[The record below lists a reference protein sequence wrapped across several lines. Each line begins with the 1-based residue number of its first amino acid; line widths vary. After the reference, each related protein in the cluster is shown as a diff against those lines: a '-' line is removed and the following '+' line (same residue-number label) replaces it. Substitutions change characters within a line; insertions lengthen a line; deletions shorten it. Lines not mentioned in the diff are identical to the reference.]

1 MIQIKSLLLLI
12 FFIFFSKISLSEE
25 NKVVYVDLNMI
36 MNNSI
41 PGKSISSQ
49 LEANHK
55 KNISNFEK
63 IEKEL
68 KREEVEIISQKN
80 AISKEEFEK
89 KIMSLRDKANN
100 FRKERNNNINDL
112 NNQKLALTAK
122 MITLIRPIL
131 SEYSDK
137 NSISLI
143 IDKKYRKERNDNI
156 NNLNNQRLNATE
168 KMISLIR
175 PILSEY
181 SEKNSIS
188 LIIQKRN
195 IVIGKTALDIT
206 DDILKIVD
214 EKITK
219 ISLD

>member
-1 MIQIKSLLLLI
+1 MKIKVLLLI
-12 FFIFFSKISLSEE
+12 FFFIFFSKVSISQE
-25 NKVVYVDLNMI
+25 NKTVYLDLNSI
-36 MNNSI
+36 MANSNA
-41 PGKSISSQ
+41 GKSINSQ

-63 IEKEL
+63 IEKVL

-89 KIMSLRDKANN
+89 KIIDLRGKA
-100 FRKERNNNINDL
+100 
-112 NNQKLALTAK
+112 
-122 MITLIRPIL
+122 
-131 SEYSDK
+131 
-137 NSISLI
+137 
-143 IDKKYRKERNDNI
+143 KKYRKERNDNI

-195 IVIGKTALDIT
+195 IIIGKTSLDIT

-214 EKITK
+214 EKIAK